1 MSHFVAAPWLA
12 LLPALAFA
20 GVAWWRGGRAGWIAA
35 AGWAFYAAYELAM
48 RQRLLCSGECNI
60 RVDLL
65 LLHPV
70 LLLGSLAA
78 VVALWRRAPGPPRRG
93 PEQAG

>member
-1 MSHFVAAPWLA
+1 MSLFVVTPWLA

-20 GVAWWRGGRAGWIAA
+20 AAAWWRGGRAGWVA
-35 AGWAFYAAYELAM
+35 AGVWALYAAYEMGM
-48 RQRLLCSGECNI
+48 RRRWFCTGECNI

-65 LLHPV
+65 LLHPL

-78 VVALWRRAPGPPRRG
+78 VVALWRRAPAAKLGR
-93 PEQAG
+93 